1 MSDILCRWL
10 NSELRLSKVVE
21 PHSLSKDFSNGY
33 LLGEVLSR
41 FQLQED
47 FQSFSTNSSA
57 NAKLN
62 NFTRLEPTLQ
72 LLGIPFDL
80 SMAKAV
86 MQGQPGAATR
96 LLYQLYI
103 LLQKKK
109 RSGLTGTALE
119 TMQPAAT
126 ARLHRIE
133 NHIYTQR
140 LRAVVKREADE
151 KMQKI
156 TQRFDKRGQEMYGRS
171 VMAELVHEEKRRH
184 LQEERRLQ
192 DIEKHRQARKKQ
204 QEIMER
210 IETAAVRLPKPPM
223 SRSLRAPRKQQRQQE
238 AQNVHQQ
245 IAQFEKSRKRLSPA
259 SYGPT
264 SFSVQVTRAVSED
277 EMAQWNNEYVQKI
290 RQRLEEDA
298 TAREQRE
305 KRRRRALIQQL
316 HTHHTHEEMVREEQL
331 IARLVRQ
338 SQQEK
343 RIAVQLM
350 QIRQQKEVLRQ
361 NRILRQRQYEE
372 QRLTDFHQALDREA
386 ALLQQDRVEHQEEI
400 RKERELHA
408 HLAAERTQSKHQKHF
423 NICSE
428 ILKQIVDLATK
439 SGEYR
444 LLTATAIPLKMM
456 REWKELY
463 FIGKPLYKVSELE
476 LGAEPAEP
484 SPEQAIE
491 LEKLNI
497 LNQQDYDEYTNM
509 MGEWT
514 WPEEGESRAPPTN
527 NDILGHV
534 VARLQNIVNPPCLN
548 DPSPQFPNFSLRACV
563 LGKVCSGKSTC
574 LTRISE
580 AHGIHILS
588 ADTLIQEALA
598 AHQAGEQVPND
609 HSPELETSAES
620 CGSDPQEAEQGEE
633 ESSTA
638 ADSGLVSKDL
648 PKKESKTKPTLRA
661 QHGAVVEKALRRG
674 GAIPD
679 ELLIDIFIHA
689 VRQVPEGRGWV
700 LDGFPANVSQARLLE
715 KALSG
720 ADPDQA
726 DRKRRIKKPNLVE
739 DRNAP
744 KAPPPPLPALHLAM
758 LLEVSDEQVLD
769 RAIHR
774 SQQVREE
781 NANKSDDALPKT
793 QEQTLPPE
801 QTQSAPPA
809 GDHTH
814 IQHRIAAF
822 QDTWSKLEKWFG
834 EKQKILVKV
843 SAEVNED
850 ALFRSV
856 ETVLFNTMTAAQK
869 GDEAAESSV
878 KVTDDSVSLTVP
890 QPTASESGVRSHS
903 PKEGAAGH
911 SRRTSIS
918 TVSAGEAP
926 SPTPGS
932 TGWVYVDE
940 PLPQEIAEYLVPYW
954 DSVCSSYVSNVKAVM
969 QNLRSERNLIIH
981 HLYNIREDFK
991 QYLQRPDLK
1000 QEFVSVW
1007 QRDYNSIPDD
1017 MRQDEETKAELHHRL
1032 DELRERLWDICDKR
1046 REEAMEERARV
1057 IGDGWLEDHTALL
1070 INHYSTLMQVEVDRF
1085 QDTLRVLR
1093 DYYTGMYRRVL
1104 PEAPQDFTCIPLLDI
1119 TNNNGSQTDR
1129 TKSPSGSGPSE
1140 RLTKSAGKK
1149 NTEPEVKKTK
1159 VVPLIERRSPSTDPP
1174 RLLQDIHQT
1183 ALTAITNMASVEVQ
1197 QVEMEVNQEVQQQQM
1212 EREKALSQASAT
1224 HSAKK
1229 KSAKKKGPSSPTQE
1243 PTPPPLI
1250 EESLEEVQGRA
1261 VRSRIRQEY
1270 SRALQHEEGAARQRL
1285 ELVKLHALSVVHS
1298 VQHRAEQTHTD
1309 MQEWLDQRFTSEM
1322 DSIQQ
1327 LSGVVQHHIENSLKI
1342 PHQLVLDCT
1351 DFFIDGETRVLPT
1364 TPTPPRPPPL
1374 ERTNHRTLSILQL
1387 HGLRAQL
1394 HKIAPTGQ
1402 VSSTELCKVLQELT
1416 SLTMGSDALP
1426 EAWMNLTDS
1435 QVQEL
1440 VCVLSQDR
1448 EVVDWRQFLLSAA
1461 QPWPLPSQNQLLRT
1475 LTRFREEDTAAS
1487 GVLTLE
1493 QYRQVELWFS
1503 SQADVPVPED
1513 PTEPLPY
1520 DRLANLK
1527 EFFFALFAD
1536 AASSTAVLDY
1546 LTMLLY
1552 FCCHPDPGQGFT
1564 RALSIVTQH
1573 KHQYRHPSPLLQ
1585 SLPYMDGAEEC
1596 EAEEEDESVH
1606 KDDGVTVEEIFR
1618 VLSHGG
1624 KRVTSHHRIESN
1636 SREELQ
1642 QDLVKVFKEL
1652 GFDAG
1657 EKIPFS
1663 MLSQHPFL
1671 QDLMEGSSQY
1681 LLADIHRVLH
1691 VPKSDGEPST
1701 FT

>member
-1 MSDILCRWL
+1 
-10 NSELRLSKVVE
+10 
-21 PHSLSKDFSNGY
+21 
-33 LLGEVLSR
+33 GEVLSR

-316 HTHHTHEEMVREEQL
+316 HTHHTHEMVREEQL

-609 HSPELETSAES
+609 HSPE
-620 CGSDPQEAEQGEE
+620 CCV
-633 ESSTA
+633 
-638 ADSGLVSKDL
+638 LVL
-648 PKKESKTKPTLRA
+648 TQPTLRA

-679 ELLIDIFIHA
+679 ELLIDIFIH
-689 VRQVPEGRGWV
+689 VPEGRGWV

-774 SQQVREE
+774 SREST
-781 NANKSDDALPKT
+781 AFMTLPLFT
-793 QEQTLPPE
+793 HSFSFSLVERNQTLSVPHWTVLRRLTVFP
-801 QTQSAPPA
+801 QLCLFS
-809 GDHTH
+809 
-814 IQHRIAAF
+814 RIAAF

-869 GDEAAESSV
+869 GLHLLLLSNHL
-878 KVTDDSVSLTVP
+878 SLSLNT
-890 QPTASESGVRSHS
+890 
-903 PKEGAAGH
+903 
-911 SRRTSIS
+911 
-918 TVSAGEAP
+918 
-926 SPTPGS
+926 
-932 TGWVYVDE
+932 
-940 PLPQEIAEYLVPYW
+940 
-954 DSVCSSYVSNVKAVM
+954 VM

-1129 TKSPSGSGPSE
+1129 TKRWMHLSIWIY
-1140 RLTKSAGKK
+1140 LYFLKS
-1149 NTEPEVKKTK
+1149 THIYVS
-1159 VVPLIERRSPSTDPP
+1159 I
-1174 RLLQDIHQT
+1174 
-1183 ALTAITNMASVEVQ
+1183 ALCVCVC
-1197 QVEMEVNQEVQQQQM
+1197 V
-1212 EREKALSQASAT
+1212 
-1224 HSAKK
+1224 
-1229 KSAKKKGPSSPTQE
+1229 
-1243 PTPPPLI
+1243 
-1250 EESLEEVQGRA
+1250 
-1261 VRSRIRQEY
+1261 
-1270 SRALQHEEGAARQRL
+1270 EGAARQRL

-1394 HKIAPTGQ
+1394 HKIAPTGLEN
-1402 VSSTELCKVLQELT
+1402 TELCKVLQELT

-1585 SLPYMDGAEEC
+1585 
-1596 EAEEEDESVH
+1596 
-1606 KDDGVTVEEIFR
+1606 
-1618 VLSHGG
+1618 
-1624 KRVTSHHRIESN
+1624 
-1636 SREELQ
+1636 
-1642 QDLVKVFKEL
+1642 DLVKVFKEL